1 MPRYYF
7 RIQQGEFSGASDLNE
22 VECADENAAWA
33 ELAQVSGD
41 LLGSIARKLKQ
52 NASWQIELLNE
63 AKKPLFRVS
72 LIAETLNK

>member
-7 RIQQGEFSGASDLNE
+7 RIQRGEFSGAYDLDAF
-22 VECADENAAWA
+22 ECADENAAWA
-33 ELAQVSGD
+33 ELAKVSGD
-41 LLGSIARKLKQ
+41 LLGSVARKLKQ

-63 AKKPLFRVS
+63 ALEPLFRVS